1 MDQIKRRDA
10 GIAYIADK
18 EVMEQQKRARKLTQE
33 LNTVDRSDFEKI
45 EKIVKELL
53 GKSEGAFINPPFY
66 CDYGFNIEVGK
77 NFYANYNCTI
87 LDVGKVTIG
96 DNCMFAPNVAIYT
109 AGHPIHPDSRNSMYE
124 YGIPVSI
131 GDNCWLGGNTI
142 VCPGVKIGNNVVIGA
157 GSVVTKDIP
166 DWSIAAGNPCRVI
179 RMITEEDRKYYY
191 KKNEFDE
198 DAWKDLTARGFGGLE

>member
-77 NFYANYNCTI
+77 NF
-87 LDVGKVTIG
+87 L
-96 DNCMFAPNVAIYT
+96 
-109 AGHPIHPDSRNSMYE
+109 RN
-124 YGIPVSI
+124 
-131 GDNCWLGGNTI
+131 I
-142 VCPGVKIGNNVVIGA
+142 VKRHNLLAFCKTRH
-157 GSVVTKDIP
+157 S
-166 DWSIAAGNPCRVI
+166 
-179 RMITEEDRKYYY
+179 
-191 KKNEFDE
+191 
-198 DAWKDLTARGFGGLE
+198 

>member
-166 DWSIAAGNPCRVI
+166 DWSIAAGNQCRVI
-179 RMITEEDRKYYY
+179 RTITEEDRKYYY

>member
-179 RMITEEDRKYYY
+179 RYFDTDR
-191 KKNEFDE
+191 ERWQHE
-198 DAWKDLTARGFGGLE
+198 I